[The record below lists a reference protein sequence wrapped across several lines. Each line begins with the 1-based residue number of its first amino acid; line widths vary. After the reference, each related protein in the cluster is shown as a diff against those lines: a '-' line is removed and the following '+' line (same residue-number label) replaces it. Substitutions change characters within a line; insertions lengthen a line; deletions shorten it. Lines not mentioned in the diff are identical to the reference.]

1 MYDENQGGFEQPQTN
16 QFENVQ
22 GQQPVQDSQTVQS
35 EQTMQSEQTVQGAQ
49 TMSDGQTV
57 QDSQPSR
64 SEIKAARKRQKIEAK
79 TAKQLER
86 SARKRAKKEA
96 KAGKKTPLFVRGV
109 RFVALALVFGLIA
122 GCAFYGV
129 CYAGNI
135 AFPIQSKETTDYRPV
150 SVPEVSNLT
159 NPVVSREDNTSADS
173 SDINVKEIV
182 KADMPAVVAITGTV
196 KTSGGYFYPAYESPV
211 SGTGVIIGQSDN
223 ELYIVTNAHVVDDV
237 NNLKVTFVDGASAS
251 AVVKGSKSNKDIA
264 VVSVSIDDL
273 NDDTVDSI
281 AIMPVGDS
289 DEVELGDPVIAIG
302 NAMGEGQSVTVGW
315 ISALNR
321 TITIDDV
328 TYENLFMTDAAINPG
343 NSGGALINAKGE
355 LIGINSAKKSSTSVE
370 GMGYAIP
377 ISSVADIIDK
387 LVTKE
392 QRQEVTPDKTSYLG
406 IRCQD
411 ITEAVSLYYGYPQ
424 GVFITS
430 VVEDSPADKAGLE
443 ENDIIVSFD
452 DNNISSYNKLTEVM
466 KYYAAG
472 EEVTI
477 EYYHYENRAYVLK
490 TTVITLGNAQG
501 NVS

>member
-1 MYDENQGGFEQPQTN
+1 MYDEKQGGFEQPQTN

-22 GQQPVQDSQTVQS
+22 GQQPATDGQTVQS
-35 EQTMQSEQTVQGAQ
+35 EQTAQG
-49 TMSDGQTV
+49 
-57 QDSQPSR
+57 SQPSKA
-64 SEIKAARKRQKIEAK
+64 EIKAARKRRKIEEK

-86 SARKRAKKEA
+86 AARKRAKKEA

-109 RFVALALVFGLIA
+109 RFVALALVFGIIA
-122 GCAFYGV
+122 GGAFYGV

-135 AFPIQSKETTDYRPV
+135 TFPIQSKETTNDRPV
-150 SVPEVSNLT
+150 NVPVLSNLT
-159 NPVVSREDNTSADS
+159 GSTVSREENTSPDGSA
-173 SDINVKEIV
+173 INVKEIV

-196 KTSGGYFYPAYESPV
+196 KTSVGYFYPAYESPV
-211 SGTGVIIGQSDN
+211 SGTGVIIGQSNN

-264 VVSVSIDDL
+264 VVSVSL
-273 NDDTVDSI
+273 NDLSSDTVDSI

-392 QRQEVTPDKTSYLG
+392 QRQEVTPDKASYLG

-411 ITEAVSLYYGYPQ
+411 ITASVSSYYGYPQ

-430 VVEDSPADKAGLE
+430 VVEDSPADEAGLE
-443 ENDIIVSFD
+443 ENDIIVGFD
-452 DNNISSYNKLTEVM
+452 DNDISSYSKLTEVM
-466 KYYAAG
+466 KYYGAG
-472 EEVTI
+472 EEVVI

-490 TTVITLGNAQG
+490 TTVITLGSAQG